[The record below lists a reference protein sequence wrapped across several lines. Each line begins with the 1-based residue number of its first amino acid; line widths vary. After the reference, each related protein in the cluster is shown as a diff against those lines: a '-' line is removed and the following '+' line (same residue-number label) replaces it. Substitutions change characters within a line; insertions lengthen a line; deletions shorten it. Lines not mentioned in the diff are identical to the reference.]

1 MATVS
6 VEQVLA
12 WNPDVIITIEPAVA
26 ASVRT
31 DPVWAPVK
39 AVQTGRIHLSPRL
52 PFGWVD
58 FPPSVNR
65 LIGLWWLAKVFYP
78 DQFPEDLRPLTRD
91 FYRQFYHMTP
101 TDAQI
106 DAVLAGSP

>member
-6 VEQVLA
+6 IEQVLA
-12 WNPDVIITIEPAVA
+12 WNPDVIITIEPAFA
-26 ASVRT
+26 ASVRS
-31 DPVWAPVK
+31 DPVWGPVK
-39 AVQTGRIHLSPRL
+39 AVQTGRIYLSPSM

-65 LIGLWWLAKVFYP
+65 LIGLWWLGKVLYP
-78 DQFPEDLRPLTRD
+78 SRFPEDLRPITGEFFQR
-91 FYRQFYHMTP
+91 FYHMTP

-106 DAVLAGSP
+106 GRFLGAKT